1 MIGLIAR
8 ILKVMNSE
16 TAPGQIG
23 AAVAFACL
31 LGFTPLWTLHNA
43 VVLLLVLFL
52 RANLSI
58 FMVAWGFF
66 TLLAFALD
74 PVFDAVGHAVL
85 TAGALQPMWS
95 AFYATDLGRLSEF
108 NNTVVTG
115 SLLVGLVFAP
125 ILWFGTVQ
133 VVRQYRS
140 RILEWLRRKRAFQV
154 LAGTRLF
161 ELYQSLAR

>member
-8 ILKVMNSE
+8 ILRVMNSE

-23 AAVAFACL
+23 AAVALACL

-43 VVLLLVLFL
+43 IVLLLVLFL
-52 RANLSI
+52 RVNLSI

-74 PVFDAVGHAVL
+74 PMFDAVGYAVL

-95 AFYATDLGRLSEF
+95 ALHATDLGRLSEF
-108 NNTVVTG
+108 NNTVVMG
-115 SLLVGLVFAP
+115 SLLTGLVAAP
-125 ILWFGTVQ
+125 ILWIATVQ
-133 VVRQYRS
+133 LVRQYRS
-140 RILEWLRRKRAFQV
+140 RMLEWLRRKHVFQV

-161 ELYQSLAR
+161 MLYQSLAR

>member
-8 ILKVMNSE
+8 TLKVLNSE

-23 AAVAFACL
+23 AGVAFACL

-58 FMVAWGFF
+58 FIVAWGLF

-74 PVFDAVGHAVL
+74 PAFDAVGHAIL
-85 TAGALQPMWS
+85 TAGGLQPMWS

-108 NNTVVTG
+108 NNTVVMG
-115 SLLVGLVFAP
+115 SLLVGLVAAP
-125 ILWFGTVQ
+125 VLWFATVQ
-133 VVRQYRS
+133 LVRQYRS
-140 RILEWLRRKRAFQV
+140 RMLDWLRRKRVFQV

-161 ELYQSLAR
+161 VLYQSLAR